1 LSEFL
6 GSKTPA
12 GLLQTGEASFGRDK
26 RLISGA
32 EFSTMRESGSSHPG
46 KLMLLSTLPAPDGR
60 CRLGVVVGRKYDN
73 DAVERN
79 RAKRLLREAFRLVSS
94 SLPPLWIVLVAR
106 RSLHGRKAPRVQA
119 ELLQLLRNAGHLPS

>member
-1 LSEFL
+1 
-6 GSKTPA
+6 
-12 GLLQTGEASFGRDK
+12 
-26 RLISGA
+26 
-32 EFSTMRESGSSHPG
+32 MRETGSSHPG

-79 RAKRLLREAFRLVSS
+79 RAKRLLRESFRLISS

-106 RSLHGRKAPRVQA
+106 RNLHGRKALRVQT
-119 ELLQLLRNAGHLPS
+119 ELIQLLRNAGHLPS